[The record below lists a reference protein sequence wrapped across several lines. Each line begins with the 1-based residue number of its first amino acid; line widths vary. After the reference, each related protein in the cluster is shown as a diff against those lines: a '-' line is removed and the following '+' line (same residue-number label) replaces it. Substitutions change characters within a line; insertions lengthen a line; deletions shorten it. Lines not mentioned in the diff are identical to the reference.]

1 MAIDLDRLSQQE
13 LDALILAAEEQK
25 KRLKREK
32 ITDVRRRIL
41 ELAKT
46 EGYSIEE
53 LFGEVKQSKRGAG
66 TGTTGRTVAA
76 KYRNPDDASQTWSG
90 RGKRPRWYQAALDA
104 GKTEAELQA

>member
-41 ELAKT
+41 ELAKN
-46 EGYSIEE
+46 EGYTIEE
-53 LFGEVKQSKRGAG
+53 LFSDVKAGKRSA
-66 TGTTGRTVAA
+66 TTAAAGRTVAA
-76 KYRNPDDASQTWSG
+76 KYRNPADPAQTWSG

-104 GKTEAELQA
+104 GRTDAELQA

>member
-13 LDALILAAEEQK
+13 LDALIIAAEEQK

-41 ELAKT
+41 EIAKN

-53 LFGEVKQSKRGAG
+53 LFGEIKLGKRTAAPG
-66 TGTTGRTVAA
+66 TGRTVAA
-76 KYRNPDDASQTWSG
+76 KYRNPADPAQTWSG
-90 RGKRPRWYQAALDA
+90 RGKRPRWYQAAVDA
-104 GKTEAELQA
+104 GKTDAELQA